1 MLDISRKTY
10 EINGII
16 IKNIEEGLDHK
27 NWREIK
33 IKYHSGQRKH
43 GYELY
48 NKSRTQ

>member
-10 EINGII
+10 EIN
-16 IKNIEEGLDHK
+16 IEEGLDQK

-43 GYELY
+43 GYEPY
-48 NKSRTQ
+48 NKSRKQ